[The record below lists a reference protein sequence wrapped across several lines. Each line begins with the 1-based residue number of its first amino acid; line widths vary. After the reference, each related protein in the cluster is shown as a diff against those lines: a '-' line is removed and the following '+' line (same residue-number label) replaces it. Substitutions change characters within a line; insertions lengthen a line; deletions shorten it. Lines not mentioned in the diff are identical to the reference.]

1 MRGAGGQGRKVLE
14 MVVVRGPTIPSD
26 WPGWD
31 YENLGQK
38 KKVATPS
45 FQALDESRVQ
55 LDALRQWFSDIF
67 YLTWRSGKT
76 FRIKTWSVRAFFST

>member
-14 MVVVRGPTIPSD
+14 MVLVRGPTIPSD

-38 KKVATPS
+38 KRWQHPPS
-45 FQALDESRVQ
+45 RPWMKAEYS
-55 LDALRQWFSDIF
+55 WMP
-67 YLTWRSGKT
+67 SGSGFPT
-76 FRIKTWSVRAFFST
+76 FFI